1 VTEQKHENPAYGDA
15 LSAPFWEAAA
25 RRELI
30 LQRCA
35 ECGHWQFYPRP
46 FCLACQSDNVGWQ
59 PAAGTGTV
67 YSQTT
72 VNIQIAP
79 EFTPP
84 YVVAVVELDE
94 GPRLTTNIV
103 NGDTQIGDKVKVA
116 WREREN
122 APPLPVF
129 EKC

>member
-1 VTEQKHENPAYGDA
+1 
-15 LSAPFWEAAA
+15 
-25 RRELI
+25 
-30 LQRCA
+30 
-35 ECGHWQFYPRP
+35 
-46 FCLACQSDNVGWQ
+46 
-59 PAAGTGTV
+59 
-67 YSQTT
+67 